1 MRWYYACKVR
11 KGTVFIKGI
20 YISGNSQMA
29 ELVRP
34 NIQKNICRYCIYA
47 SGNSRMRW
55 YYACACRVR
64 KGTVFI
70 KGIYTSGNSR
80 MAELVRPNI
89 QKKIADV
96 RAWDDIMHKVHN
108 GTVFIKGIYSSG
120 NSRKAELVRPNIQKK
135 IDVMHEMILCIKYTT
150 VLYLSKDFRE
160 LMAELVR
167 PNIQKKIDICI
178 HEMILVRKGTV
189 FIKGIYTSGNSRMAN
204 WFARTS
210 QRKL

>member
-1 MRWYYACKVR
+1 MRWYYACK
-11 KGTVFIKGI
+11 
-20 YISGNSQMA
+20 
-29 ELVRP
+29 
-34 NIQKNICRYCIYA
+34 
-47 SGNSRMRW
+47 
-55 YYACACRVR
+55 VR

-108 GTVFIKGIYSSG
+108 GIVFIKGIYSSG

-135 IDVMHEMILCIKYTT
+135 IACACMRCILHVHNGTVFIKGIYTSGNSRMAELVRRNIQNKIVDVRAWDDIMHKVRKRYCIYQRNLYFRELTHGRTGSPEHPKENSRCVHEMILCIKYTT
-150 VLYLSKDFRE
+150 VLYLSKE
-160 LMAELVR
+160 S
-167 PNIQKKIDICI
+167 
-178 HEMILVRKGTV
+178 ILQGTHAWP
-189 FIKGIYTSGNSRMAN
+189 S

-210 QRKL
+210 KRK